1 MKIQYRKE
9 KKNVWHSIRITL
21 FTEYFSKDKFSNL
34 AYALFFLNRLKYEQE
49 MVHTV
54 FHFQKALLYDVF
66 VPNNRTSCFSLRVN
80 FTVKLSNLWQL
91 HFNWDDAG
99 VTSSRGWKILIV
111 KLKQQWLTNSKKQ
124 NL

>member
-1 MKIQYRKE
+1 MKIQYSKE

-66 VPNNRTSCFSLRVN
+66 VPNNRTSCFSVRVN
-80 FTVKLSNLWQL
+80 SV
-91 HFNWDDAG
+91 
-99 VTSSRGWKILIV
+99 
-111 KLKQQWLTNSKKQ
+111 QWNSVICASYISIEMTQEWHHLEGGKF
-124 NL
+124 